1 MGKEMPSESLDV
13 EKQRREA
20 EKEKSLEVE
29 SLHVFR
35 G

>member
-1 MGKEMPSESLDV
+1 MPSESLEI

-29 SLHVFR
+29 SLYMFR

>member
-1 MGKEMPSESLDV
+1 MPSESLEI
-13 EKQRREA
+13 EKQRREV

-29 SLHVFR
+29 SLYMFR

>member
-1 MGKEMPSESLDV
+1 MEKEMPSESLDV
-13 EKQRREA
+13 GKQRREA